1 LPSLL
6 ETAARNLSYRSRDL
20 RLFELRP
27 VFIPRVGE
35 ELPEEPLRLGVLLC
49 GRREP
54 DGWAQGAELVDFF
67 DLKGIF
73 EQIAE
78 VLRVPQLRWQ
88 MDAGE
93 TYLHPGKSAVVYSR
107 NQRLGVLGEVH
118 PQTLAAF
125 AIDVPLYVAE
135 FDLESLL
142 KVAGH
147 FSGIKPLS
155 RFPDLTRDSA
165 LLVAEEVS
173 AARLFELFDK
183 VKSKDAEELILFD
196 LYRGKGIDPGLKSM
210 AIRVRYRSPERTLT
224 DEEVNKAHGRL
235 VEMLCK
241 ELNAKIR

>member
-1 LPSLL
+1 M
-6 ETAARNLSYRSRDL
+6 
-20 RLFELRP
+20 
-27 VFIPRVGE
+27 
-35 ELPEEPLRLGVLLC
+35 
-49 GRREP
+49 
-54 DGWAQGAELVDFF
+54 VDFF

-78 VLRVPQLRWQ
+78 VLRVPELRWQ

-107 NQRLGVLGEVH
+107 NQRLGVVGEVH

-125 AIDVPLYVAE
+125 AIDAPLYVAE

-142 KVAGH
+142 QVAGH
-147 FSGIKPLS
+147 FAGIKPLS

-165 LLVAEEVS
+165 LLVDEEVS
-173 AARLFELFDK
+173 AARLFELFAK
-183 VKSKDAEELILFD
+183 VKSRDAEELILFD
-196 LYRGKGIDPGLKSM
+196 LYRGKGIDPGQKSM

-224 DEEVNKAHGRL
+224 DEEVNKAHGKL